1 MAQQVGS
8 VKHVC
13 DPYFLSHAAYFRL
26 RPRFRYRPKSGYTGR
41 RPYPSGLHAHFPG
54 EGFRHADPQ
63 PGPGRVTG
71 GRAGR
76 RRNGGESARLG
87 RNTVD
92 TIQLVEEF
100 NRRGVHFRA
109 LDLGIDSRT
118 PAGKMI
124 IGVFSSSNQYE
135 RENNRKKSLAGIE
148 LAKQQDKHLGRPAG
162 RDAEKLSKVAPA
174 LKRGL
179 SVSEIVILIDISRAS
194 VKRYRQEIAG

>member
-1 MAQQVGS
+1 M
-8 VKHVC
+8 
-13 DPYFLSHAAYFRL
+13 
-26 RPRFRYRPKSGYTGR
+26 
-41 RPYPSGLHAHFPG
+41 
-54 EGFRHADPQ
+54 
-63 PGPGRVTG
+63 
-71 GRAGR
+71 
-76 RRNGGESARLG
+76 
-87 RNTVD
+87 D

-135 RENNRKKSLAGIE
+135 RENNREKSLAGIE

-162 RDAEKLSKVAPA
+162 RDAKKLSKVAPA
-174 LKRGL
+174 LERGL
-179 SVSEIVILIDISRAS
+179 SVSEIVTLIGISRAS